1 MSMSVSL
8 TTALRESQLSHETRS
23 AAGNCKRWFIASRRT
38 WGGGGGGEGYIQYT
52 SIFRPAEVVMVPA
65 ILRWQLGGWD
75 FGKIMVRSQ
84 EHSCSCYIPCT

>member
-1 MSMSVSL
+1 MRRDQQLGTVRDGSL
-8 TTALRESQLSHETRS
+8 HPDEPGGE
-23 AAGNCKRWFIASRRT
+23 
-38 WGGGGGGEGYIQYT
+38 GGGGKEGGGGYIQYT